1 MQTASPILFCAVS
14 YWRVFLC
21 WVVEQ
26 QELCPLRT
34 TVAKLRQNVPAC
46 GQTNL
51 VFELL
56 HPVGAGLAHGM
67 RFGRQER
74 HKGWLGK

>member
-1 MQTASPILFCAVS
+1 M
-14 YWRVFLC
+14 
-21 WVVEQ
+21 
-26 QELCPLRT
+26 
-34 TVAKLRQNVPAC
+34 AKLRQNVPAC
-46 GQTNL
+46 GQKNL

-56 HPVGAGLAHGM
+56 HLVGTGLAHGM